1 MIRRPSRHFGES
13 QLQRHCDELGKSQ
26 WCARAFLCYFADEFI
41 SPKWRETHKTGASSP
56 VRGPF
61 FLHGP
66 PTRGSLSARKS
77 AIIEAEEW
85 RGDLRSMGIAP
96 DHREGRLP
104 AWCAHPTPRNILPCP
119 GKRILPHMPCPFPTF
134 PL

>member
-1 MIRRPSRHFGES
+1 MRAHSPRRSRLSLLYYASIGILPHGVGC
-13 QLQRHCDELGKSQ
+13 QLS
-26 WCARAFLCYFADEFI
+26 ARYLRTRVVAAARKLRQI
-41 SPKWRETHKTGASSP
+41 HKTGASSP
-56 VRGPF
+56 LRGPF

-96 DHREGRLP
+96 DHREGR
-104 AWCAHPTPRNILPCP
+104 
-119 GKRILPHMPCPFPTF
+119 
-134 PL
+134 